1 MALESGVMTK
11 KMVAGQPAGRGR
23 LSRAGRSR
31 ALMMTLTMVLAVM
44 AALAPPARVA
54 RAASPAQAINPA
66 ATIPLGDWRLTL
78 AFPGGELPVG
88 LELAREKGAVV
99 AYLVNGADRTRAEQ
113 TRIVGRTLT
122 LAFPSYESSLSL
134 TLAGD
139 GRLAGTAR
147 LFRRAGPLT
156 LKAVATHGDRWR
168 FARAAD
174 PGATSVAGTWA
185 VSLEE
190 EGQREQGLATF
201 RQIGSRVEGTFLFP
215 SGDYR
220 FLAGDVIGKTLMLST
235 FDGNQGTL
243 WRGTLDRDGTLAG
256 TKIEANS
263 QAPARWTARRD
274 ASARLAAPARPRLLQ
289 PGFERL
295 TFAFPDADGR
305 MVSLADPRFRGKVV
319 VVSIG
324 GTWCPNCHDEARFL
338 VPYHARHKAR
348 GLEVIGLQFE
358 YTDDPAR
365 SAAQI
370 RRFAQ
375 RYGITYPMLV
385 AGVANPEAT
394 RKALP
399 AIGGVSVYP
408 TMLFID
414 RAGRLRRIHT
424 GFSGPATGKLHTDF
438 VKDFDGFVG
447 KLLAEPTSR

>member
-1 MALESGVMTK
+1 MATLMVTGRPAWFGGGRLAGWHRARLLGLLLVVVMVMALPV
-11 KMVAGQPAGRGR
+11 P
-23 LSRAGRSR
+23 
-31 ALMMTLTMVLAVM
+31 
-44 AALAPPARVA
+44 
-54 RAASPAQAINPA
+54 RAAAAVAAPASAIPM
-66 ATIPLGDWRLTL
+66 GDWRLTL

-88 LELAREKGAVV
+88 LVLAREKGGVA
-99 AYLVNGADRTRAEQ
+99 AYLVNGAERTRAEQ
-113 TRIVGRTLT
+113 TRVAGRTLT
-122 LAFPSYESSLSL
+122 LAFPSYESSLNL

-139 GRLAGTAR
+139 GRLVGTAN
-147 LFRRAGPLT
+147 LFRRSGPLA

-174 PGATSVAGTWA
+174 PGAASVAGTWS
-185 VSLEE
+185 VTLEE
-190 EGQREQGLATF
+190 DGQREQGLAVF
-201 RQIGSRVEGTFLFP
+201 RQKGSRVEGTFLFP

-220 FLAGDVIGKTLMLST
+220 FLAGDVIGKALLLST
-235 FDGNQGTL
+235 FDGNQGTV
-243 WRGTLDRDGTLAG
+243 WRGTLKGDGTLAG
-256 TKIEANS
+256 AKIEANS
-263 QAPARWTARRD
+263 VAPARWTARRD
-274 ASARLAAPARPRLLQ
+274 ARARLAAPARPQLLQ

-295 TFAFPDADGR
+295 EFAFPDPDGR

-399 AIGGVSVYP
+399 AIGGVSAYP

-414 RAGRLRRIHT
+414 RGGRLRRIHT
-424 GFSGPATGKLHTDF
+424 GFSGPATGQLYADF
-438 VKDFDGFVG
+438 VKDFDRFIGM
-447 KLLAEPTSR
+447 LLAEPAPR